1 MIVLSGCTQN
11 TFDMKIHTK
20 AGAVFHTNISF
31 EDFRT
36 KASGA
41 SYHLHKMDHELG
53 DVEPLGL
60 VPDDW
65 FNRVRFWA
73 LGMEKLIVA
82 HNAGFHSFD
91 FLHVDLL
98 PINTLLGDVKTPLI
112 IPSLIGGANLGTWK
126 NDCYLITSP
135 LAKDDGKSVLVCQ
148 GEKVLEDEELTQ
160 SELDAGENLNTLTV
174 LTDLQTLRQPYL
186 VSEGDLFCDQFDSSV
201 GIVLNVV
208 ADTYG
213 DIDINPHGIA
223 NTQFMDR

>member
-41 SYHLHKMDHELG
+41 SYHLHKMGHEL
-53 DVEPLGL
+53 
-60 VPDDW
+60 
-65 FNRVRFWA
+65 
-73 LGMEKLIVA
+73 
-82 HNAGFHSFD
+82 
-91 FLHVDLL
+91 
-98 PINTLLGDVKTPLI
+98 
-112 IPSLIGGANLGTWK
+112 
-126 NDCYLITSP
+126 
-135 LAKDDGKSVLVCQ
+135 
-148 GEKVLEDEELTQ
+148 
-160 SELDAGENLNTLTV
+160 
-174 LTDLQTLRQPYL
+174 
-186 VSEGDLFCDQFDSSV
+186 GDLFCDQFDSSV

-213 DIDINPHGIA
+213 DIVINPNGIA

>member
-1 MIVLSGCTQN
+1 MIVLTGCTQN
-11 TFDMKIHTK
+11 TFNMKIHTK

-41 SYHLHKMDHELG
+41 SYHLHKMGHELG
-53 DVEPLGL
+53 DVESLGL

-73 LGMEKLIVA
+73 HGMEKLVVA

-98 PINTLLGDVKTPLI
+98 PINTLLGEVKTPLI
-112 IPSLIGGANLGTWK
+112 IPSLIGGVNLGTWK

-135 LAKDDGKSVLVCQ
+135 LAKDNGKSVLVCQ

-208 ADTYG
+208 ANTYG
-213 DIDINPHGIA
+213 DIVINPHGIA